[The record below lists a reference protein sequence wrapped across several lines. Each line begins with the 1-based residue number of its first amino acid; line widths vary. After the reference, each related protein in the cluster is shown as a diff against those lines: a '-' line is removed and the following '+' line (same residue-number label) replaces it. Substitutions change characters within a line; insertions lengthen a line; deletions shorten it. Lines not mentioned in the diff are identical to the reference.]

1 MKKIIYL
8 IVAVLTVSMLAGCG
22 CSNGKKPHPNVIIT
36 TEEPAPEYC
45 GSWESKVK
53 AGDGEEYTLNLDLNP
68 DGNARYEAIS
78 SDGEVIVNA
87 QGTWSKTDTMIIL
100 DLYDTVENIIWRAN
114 FDYEYDG
121 TSFALTNSR
130 GKAFIEGTE
139 ADTIVFTRK

>member
-1 MKKIIYL
+1 MKKITYL
-8 IVAVLTVSMLAGCG
+8 LIAILAISVLAGCG
-22 CSNGKKPHPNVIIT
+22 CSGEKKPHPNVIIT

-45 GSWESKVK
+45 GSWESALK

-87 QGTWSKTDTMIIL
+87 QGTWSKADTMIIL
-100 DLYDTVENIIWRAN
+100 DLYDTVENITWRAN

-130 GKAFIEGTE
+130 GKAFVEGTE
-139 ADTIVFTRK
+139 ADTIVFVRK